1 MNKCGLS
8 RLETPVGS
16 MLVKRTSEH
25 QVKHAWDAPGP
36 IVRPA
41 LEGAVTGVSV
51 LAAALIAIMGLWTA
65 SMEAYKREM
74 KQSLMR
80 LAEGAAAL
88 VDPELHA
95 RIRSPEQIDTP
106 LYELAVA
113 PLRAMQS
120 RTRGV
125 QYIYTFVEDNGGIR
139 FVLDAAGAGDHDDDG
154 VEDRALVWEHYENPD
169 PATHIVL
176 HPVAGRTMCAAS
188 DEPYTDKWGTFISG
202 FAPIL
207 NAAGQPVGGV
217 GVDMNAQEYLEQV
230 ATMRRVALYG
240 LLPAFGASACVGL
253 MVWDQRRRVV
263 SAHSAL
269 RRQTME
275 LAEKSDALERQ
286 AHELEAERKRA
297 EAANRA
303 KGAFVANMTH
313 ELRTPLT
320 AILGYTE
327 LLEGDRHLDTEA
339 ARWVRTV
346 KRSGEHLLTLIN
358 DVLDYSKV
366 EAGKM
371 RVELLDTDPAA
382 ILEDVRLLMAEPAST
397 KGLRL
402 DVEWT
407 TPAPPMIR
415 TDPTRLRQ
423 ILFNLVGNAIKFTA
437 AGTVS
442 VRAAVEAGG
451 TSGHRLI
458 VRVSD
463 TGIGMN
469 EEVIRRLFKPFT
481 QADATMSRR
490 FGGTGLGLSI
500 CKELARLMGGDVS
513 AESRPGAGSTF
524 TLQVDA
530 GPLVAPPAGVEAPV
544 SNAGDATQPAATR
557 TNDALSEARSLAGLR
572 VLLVEDGPDNQ
583 RLATHHLTR
592 AGAEVTV
599 AENGQLALDATESH
613 DFDLI
618 LMDMQMPVLDGY
630 QATRALRRR
639 GNTLPII
646 ALTANARVEDSN
658 LCLAA
663 GCDDFV
669 AKPFTRRSLIELCC
683 RWKGRRSDDAPGK
696 SAGQAA

>member
-1 MNKCGLS
+1 
-8 RLETPVGS
+8 

-41 LEGAVTGVSV
+41 LEGVVTGVSV

-88 VDPELHA
+88 VDPDLHA
-95 RIRSPEQIDTP
+95 RIRSPEQMDSP

-125 QYIYTFVEDNGGIR
+125 QYIYTFVEDEGDIR
-139 FVLDAAGAGDHDDDG
+139 FVLDAAGPGDQDGDG

-176 HPVAGRTMCAAS
+176 EPVAGRTMCAAS

-207 NAAGQPVGGV
+207 NGAGQPVGGV
-217 GVDMNAQEYLEQV
+217 GVDMNAQEYLDQV

-286 AHELEAERKRA
+286 AHELEAERERA
-297 EAANRA
+297 EAASRA

-327 LLEGDRHLDTEA
+327 LLEGDRRLDAES

-371 RVELLDTDPAA
+371 RVELIDADPAA

-402 DVEWT
+402 EVEWT
-407 TPAPPMIR
+407 TPAPAQIR

-437 AGTVS
+437 AGTIS
-442 VRAAVEAGG
+442 VQASVDAGG
-451 TSGHRLI
+451 TSGHRLV

-469 EEVIRRLFKPFT
+469 DEVIRRLFKPFT
-481 QADATMSRR
+481 QADASMSRR

-513 AESRPGAGSTF
+513 VESRPGAGSTF
-524 TLQVDA
+524 TLQVEA
-530 GPLVAPPAGVEAPV
+530 GPLAAPLAAPDAPV
-544 SNAGDATQPAATR
+544 LEAGDARQPATTSA
-557 TNDALSEARSLAGLR
+557 DEAPSEGRSLAGMR

-592 AGAEVTV
+592 AGADVTV
-599 AENGQLALDATESH
+599 AENGQIALDATESQR
-613 DFDLI
+613 FDLI

-639 GNTLPII
+639 GSTIPII

-669 AKPFTRRSLIELCC
+669 AKPFTRRSLIEVCC
-683 RWKGRRSDDAPGK
+683 RWKGRGSGDAPRN
-696 SAGQAA
+696 STGQAA